1 MSRQT
6 DRQTAGAFI
15 HLSLTTILI
24 ICLLKPYAEENEDI
38 HHVADESAIN
48 PW

>member
-15 HLSLTTILI
+15 HMGLRTILI
-24 ICLLKPYAEENEDI
+24 ICLVKLYAEENEDI
-38 HHVADESAIN
+38 HHAADESAIN
-48 PW
+48 AW